1 MTAHRLEPRQ
11 KRGPAISLPVQ
22 MLIGLVAGL
31 AVAQFWPT
39 VAASLQPIG
48 TAFIEA
54 IKMIVIPL
62 ILSAVGLGAY
72 RMGADIKQLGRV
84 ALVSFGWFYF
94 ATFLAIVIAIVLD
107 LIFHPG
113 VGLNLAPTGKVPPH
127 LATSINWVKFGL
139 DLIPSNIVQAMAEQ
153 KTLPTLVF
161 AVLFGV
167 ALAGIGNAAKP
178 VVSLL
183 EGVMAAMFRLTGWIV
198 ALSPLAVFGL
208 MAYLFATQGFHTIVG
223 LGKLIV
229 LEYVGLACMVGIFL
243 IMMALL
249 RERPLE
255 VTRQVMEPVL
265 LGFTTRSS
273 EVTLP
278 VHMQKLEEMG
288 MPNRI
293 VSVVLPLGYAFNIDG
308 TTLYVALATTFLAEA
323 YNITLGWSGYLAIL
337 ITTLIASKG
346 GANIPSGGL
355 VILATVLT
363 TVGLP
368 VESIAL
374 IAGVDAFLDMGR
386 TAVNVF
392 GNTVAAKLVMRF
404 GGASVLD
411 DLLEP
416 ERVPALTL

>member
-1 MTAHRLEPRQ
+1 MTAHHVEPRQ
-11 KRGPAISLPVQ
+11 KRGPVISLPVQ

-127 LATSINWVKFGL
+127 LATSINWVKFAL

-223 LGKLIV
+223 
-229 LEYVGLACMVGIFL
+229 
-243 IMMALL
+243 
-249 RERPLE
+249 
-255 VTRQVMEPVL
+255 
-265 LGFTTRSS
+265 
-273 EVTLP
+273 
-278 VHMQKLEEMG
+278 
-288 MPNRI
+288 
-293 VSVVLPLGYAFNIDG
+293 
-308 TTLYVALATTFLAEA
+308 
-323 YNITLGWSGYLAIL
+323 
-337 ITTLIASKG
+337 
-346 GANIPSGGL
+346 
-355 VILATVLT
+355 
-363 TVGLP
+363 
-368 VESIAL
+368 
-374 IAGVDAFLDMGR
+374 
-386 TAVNVF
+386 
-392 GNTVAAKLVMRF
+392 
-404 GGASVLD
+404 
-411 DLLEP
+411 
-416 ERVPALTL
+416 